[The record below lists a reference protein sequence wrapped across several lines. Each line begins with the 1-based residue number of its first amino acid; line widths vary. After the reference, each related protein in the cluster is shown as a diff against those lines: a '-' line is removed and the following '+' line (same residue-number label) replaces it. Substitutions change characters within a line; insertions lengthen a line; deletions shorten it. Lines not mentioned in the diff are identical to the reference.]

1 MTELKR
7 LQKNPSYD
15 CLKVAEKK
23 QVDSLR
29 AQLGPKLFVSAKAPR
44 YGPVSRGNPCVGP
57 QRILG

>member
-1 MTELKR
+1 M